1 MSNNSFFVNLAEHP
15 DLLPI
20 ALEWES
26 GLVQELGYQGHSA
39 YVMFWEDIE
48 TNTLRWFD
56 GFVGSYNS
64 LQAWWRWRQD
74 KAIRMALRGINLQAD
89 FTENSFVLLFD
100 RADGKAYVGRLK
112 KVQGLLERLAEKQQL
127 ANSSQ
132 ALLDGILE
140 NLESPELLS
149 EEQVMRVLRLID
161 AGGAR
166 PERNQ
171 LH

>member
-1 MSNNSFFVNLAEHP
+1 MPNNSLTVNLAEHP

-64 LQAWWRWRQD
+64 LHAWWRWRQD
-74 KAIRMALRGINLQAD
+74 KAIRMALRGLNFQAD
-89 FTENSFVLLFD
+89 FTETSFVLLFD

-112 KVQGLLERLAEKQQL
+112 KVRVLLESLAEKQQL
-127 ANSSQ
+127 GNMAQ

-140 NLESPELLS
+140 NLEGPELLS
-149 EEQVMRVLRLID
+149 EEQVMRVLKLID
-161 AGGAR
+161 AGGER
-166 PERNQ
+166 PERSR